1 MTLPHDPQG
10 QAQSGH
16 LLLCACANIGV
27 TVDGKVLVVGSRLH
41 HRAGVHRH
49 RPQGQSSPLWPQWA
63 AAWPLV
69 PHSDSRTLE
78 RPTPGRPSD
87 LSDPICKLHVTQVCH
102 IFTQPASTACEK
114 AEVSPRCT
122 EILY

>member
-49 RPQGQSSPLWPQWA
+49 RPQGQSSPLWPQRP

-69 PHSDSRTLE
+69 PRSAFAHPRAADARVRSIFFT
-78 RPTPGRPSD
+78 
-87 LSDPICKLHVTQVCH
+87 H
-102 IFTQPASTACEK
+102 I
-114 AEVSPRCT
+114 
-122 EILY
+122 